1 MGLPLDIRSD
11 LYCLGLLLYETITGR
26 SVRNQSASATSVLLQ
41 AASEEVEL
49 PDLDVSEPLRNAIA
63 RALSQ
68 RADDRLPTAEAM
80 SSALQDTPRPRRRP
94 IPRVGASSIQLSVQ
108 SARKRS
114 HAEHRCSGG
123 LHVARPGACSFG
135 SDSCG

>member
-26 SVRNQSASATSVLLQ
+26 SVRNQSASATSVFLQ

-80 SSALQDTPRPRRRP
+80 SSALQDTPEAKAAADSPRRRLLDP
-94 IPRVGASSIQLSVQ
+94 ALRPKREEAL
-108 SARKRS
+108 AR
-114 HAEHRCSGG
+114 
-123 LHVARPGACSFG
+123 
-135 SDSCG
+135 